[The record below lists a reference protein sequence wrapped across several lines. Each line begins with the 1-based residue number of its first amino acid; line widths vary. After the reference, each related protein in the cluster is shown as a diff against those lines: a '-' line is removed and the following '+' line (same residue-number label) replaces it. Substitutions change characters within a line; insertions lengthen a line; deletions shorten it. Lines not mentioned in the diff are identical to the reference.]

1 MDDTLKVKYIK
12 IAGTIAL
19 IGNAILALLKLLL
32 GNISNSL
39 AVTGDGIDSATDVL
53 IAIVT
58 LIIGKIIAKP
68 SDKEHPWGHGRAET
82 TATLSLAFIIFIAG
96 FNILSKAVR
105 SLISGNFEQETSFVA
120 IIAAIISIIGKTI
133 LAAVQN
139 HYGKKASSDILK
151 ANAQNMKND
160 IVLSFSILLGLF
172 LSKIFKSKAIDSVIA
187 LLVGVWIIKNA
198 FILFSQMTSELM
210 DGNTDNSLYK
220 KLFEAVSSVEGV
232 ANPHSARIRKIA
244 SKYDIDL
251 DIEVAPDIPI
261 YEAHELTEQVEDAIR
276 KAIPDI
282 YAITIHIEPC
292 GSDDH
297 QRREEFGLSPLSLV

>member
-1 MDDTLKVKYIK
+1 MDDKLKVKYIR
-12 IAGTIAL
+12 IAGTVAL
-19 IGNAILALLKLLL
+19 IGNAILALLKIVL
-32 GNISNSL
+32 GHISNSL

-96 FNILSKAVR
+96 FNIISQAIR
-105 SLISGNFEQETSFVA
+105 SLIAGNFQETSFVA
-120 IIAAIISIIGKTI
+120 IIAAIMSIIGKTI

-172 LSKIFKSKAIDSVIA
+172 LSKIFKSKIIDPVIA
-187 LLVGVWIIKNA
+187 LIVGAWIIKNA
-198 FILFSQMTSELM
+198 FILFSEMTSELM